1 LNRIWFVVPAL
12 LAASLMFAA
21 CGGDDDDAAVPAIA
35 QGVTQVERQLLA
47 EHAPDTAPGQLLEL
61 TRVIVPPN
69 EALPPHIH
77 PGPQLAMIVH
87 GTLTYTIIDGE
98 ATVVRAAG
106 TANQTTETYGSGS
119 TVELRTG
126 DTVTEPPGMVH
137 EAANRSGEYV
147 IIYLSSLFE
156 EGEPPATVVE

>member
-1 LNRIWFVVPAL
+1 MKRIRFLVPAL
-12 LAASLMFAA
+12 IVASLVIGA
-21 CGGDDDDAAVPAIA
+21 CGGDDDNDNVPAIA

-47 EHAPDTAPGQLLEL
+47 ETAPDTAPGQLLEL
-61 TRVIVPPN
+61 TRVIVPPG

-77 PGPQLAMIVH
+77 PGPQMAVIVN
-87 GTLTYTIIDGE
+87 GTLTYTIIEGE

-106 TANQTTETYGSGS
+106 TANATTETHASGS

-126 DTVTEPPGMVH
+126 DSVTEPAGMVH
-137 EAANRSGEYV
+137 EAANRGSDYV

-156 EGEPPATVVE
+156 EGEPPATLVQ